1 MTIHR
6 NQNILGL
13 DIRHWNVRRKFLP
26 VNSFNLINIIITV
39 VKRIE
44 KCLYPVMDIW
54 AALVT
59 LPLVTFFKYIDF
71 GVFSRSSDVWAGAPQ
86 KSHMGSW
93 MGISQRYTYEPHW
106 ACARNPR
113 TYGPHLTHPLIS
125 GSQIQHLKSSG
136 QIQHLKSSGEVCLKY
151 S

>member
-1 MTIHR
+1 MNWNNLYIKVWYLETSVPQMTESIAYNLWLR
-6 NQNILGL
+6 LRSMKNTNTSARV
-13 DIRHWNVRRKFLP
+13 DIG
-26 VNSFNLINIIITV
+26 
-39 VKRIE
+39 
-44 KCLYPVMDIW
+44 
-54 AALVT
+54 AAFDPR
-59 LPLVTFFKYIDF
+59 PLVTSNILHWFWCFWSFRRYLS
-71 GVFSRSSDVWAGAPQ
+71 GSSTEITYGELI
-86 KSHMGSW
+86 
-93 MGISQRYTYEPHW
+93 GISQRYTYEPHW